1 MKAVPVPGWVSGYE
15 RGWLRGDVL
24 AGITVTAYLI
34 PQVMAYAEVA
44 GVPPDAALWAV
55 VGGLTVYVFLGSSR
69 QLSVGPESTTAL
81 MTATALGSLVA
92 VGEDRVPLAAA
103 LALMVGVCC
112 LVGWL
117 LRLGALADL
126 LSRPVLV
133 GYLAGIAFTMAAS
146 QLGKLLGVP
155 EDASSF
161 LDEVRQVFG
170 HLDEAHGPTA
180 ALGLGTLAVLLTISH
195 FFPRAPTAL
204 IGMLGATLV
213 VAVFDLQDQGI
224 AVVGSIP
231 AGLPVPGLPDVA
243 VQDLTSLIGPAV
255 GIAFVAY
262 TDNILTGRAFA
273 SRKGESVDANRE
285 FLALGG
291 ANFGAGLLGGIPV
304 SSSGS
309 RTAIGDAVG
318 QRTQLGGLVT
328 VVCTIVA
335 LLTLPWLLAAFP
347 VAGLA
352 AVVVYAATRLVDVR
366 ELVRFGRFRTSELVL
381 ALATTVAVLLLD
393 VLLGIVAAIALS
405 VLDLLRR
412 VARPHDAVLGI
423 VPGVA
428 GMHDIDDYPS
438 AQVVPGLMIYR
449 YDSPLFFANAED
461 FRQRAL
467 ASVDEAATPVRWF
480 VLNAEAVS
488 EVDITAADALEQLRK
503 ELDRRSIVVGIARM
517 KQELREDLAVTPFL
531 QRVPND
537 RIFATLPTTVE
548 AYQQWV
554 KDQTGPPG
562 GLRPDLA

>member
-1 MKAVPVPGWVSGYE
+1 MKAVPMPTWVRGYE
-15 RGWLRGDVL
+15 RTWLRGDVI

-44 GVPPDAALWAV
+44 GVPPGATLWAA
-55 VGGLTVYVFLGSSR
+55 VGGLTVYVVLGSSR

-92 VGEDRVPLAAA
+92 AGDDRVPLAAA
-103 LALMVGVCC
+103 LALMVGLCC
-112 LVGWL
+112 LVGWV

-146 QLGKLLGVP
+146 QLGKLLGID
-155 EDASSF
+155 EDVSSF
-161 LDEVRQVFG
+161 VDEVRQVFG
-170 HLDEAHGPTA
+170 HLDEAQAPTA
-180 ALGLGTLAVLLTISH
+180 ILGLGTLAVLLTLSH
-195 FFPRAPTAL
+195 FFPRAPVAL
-204 IGMLGATLV
+204 IGMLGATAV
-213 VAVFDLQDQGI
+213 VWFFDLQDQGV
-224 AVVGSIP
+224 AVVGDIS

-243 VQDLTSLIGPAV
+243 AADLTSLIGPAV
-255 GIAFVAY
+255 GVAFVAY

-273 SRKGESVDANRE
+273 ARKGETVDAQRE
-285 FLALGG
+285 LLALGG
-291 ANFGAGLLGGIPV
+291 ANLGAGLVGGIPV

-318 QRTQLGGLVT
+318 QHTQLGGLVT
-328 VVCTIVA
+328 VVCTVLA
-335 LLTLPWLLAAFP
+335 VLTLGPLLAAFP

-381 ALATTVAVLLLD
+381 ALATTVAVLIFD

-423 VPGVA
+423 VPGLA
-428 GMHDIDDYPS
+428 GMHDVDDYPS

-467 ASVDEAATPVRWF
+467 RSVDEAPVPVRWF
-480 VLNAEAVS
+480 VLNAEAIS
-488 EVDITAADALEQLRK
+488 EVDITATDALEELRK
-503 ELDRRSIVVGIARM
+503 ELDRRGIEVGIARM
-517 KQELREDLAVTPFL
+517 KEELREELTGTAFF
-531 QRVPND
+531 QQVPAD

-548 AYQQWV
+548 AYQEWV
-554 KDQTGPPG
+554 SG
-562 GLRPDLA
+562 RPE

>member
-1 MKAVPVPGWVSGYE
+1 MKAASPRVLMPPWVRGYE
-15 RGWLRGDVL
+15 RTWLRGDVL

-44 GVPPDAALWAV
+44 GVPPEATLWAA

-92 VGEDRVPLAAA
+92 AGDDRVPLAAA
-103 LALMVGVCC
+103 LALMVGLCC
-112 LVGWL
+112 LVGWV

-146 QLGKLLGVP
+146 QLGKLLGIP
-155 EDASSF
+155 ENASSF
-161 LDEVRQVFG
+161 VDEVRQVFG
-170 HLDEAHGPTA
+170 NLDEAHAPTA
-180 ALGLGTLAVLLTISH
+180 ILGLGTLTVLLTLSH
-195 FFPRAPTAL
+195 FFPRAPVAL
-204 IGMLGATLV
+204 IGMLGATAV
-213 VAVFDLQDQGI
+213 VWLFDLQEKGV
-224 AVVGSIP
+224 AVVGTIS
-231 AGLPVPGLPDVA
+231 AGLPVPGLPDVGA
-243 VQDLTSLIGPAV
+243 DDLTALIGPAIGV
-255 GIAFVAY
+255 AFVAY

-273 SRKGESVDANRE
+273 ARKGETVDAQRE
-285 FLALGG
+285 LLALGG
-291 ANFGAGLLGGIPV
+291 ANIGAGLVGGIPV

-328 VVCTIVA
+328 VVCTVLA
-335 LLTLPWLLAAFP
+335 VLTLGTLLAAFP

-381 ALATTVAVLLLD
+381 ALATTVAVLIFG

-428 GMHDIDDYPS
+428 GMHDVDDYPS

-461 FRQRAL
+461 FRLRAL
-467 ASVDEAATPVRWF
+467 ASVDEAETPVRWF
-480 VLNAEAVS
+480 VLNAEAIS
-488 EVDITAADALEQLRK
+488 EVDITAADALEELRK
-503 ELDRRSIVVGIARM
+503 ELDRRGIEVGIARM
-517 KQELREDLAVTPFL
+517 KEELREELSGTAFFQQIPA
-531 QRVPND
+531 D

-548 AYQQWV
+548 AYREWAE
-554 KDQTGPPG
+554 GHPS
-562 GLRPDLA
+562 

>member
-1 MKAVPVPGWVSGYE
+1 MRAVPLPGLPEWVRAYD
-15 RGWLRGDVL
+15 RTWLRGDLL
-24 AGITVTAYLI
+24 AGVTVTAYLI

-44 GVPPDAALWAV
+44 GVPSEAALWAV
-55 VGGLTVYVFLGSSR
+55 VGGLTVYVVIGSSR

-81 MTATALGSLVA
+81 MTATALGPLVA
-92 VGEDRVPLAAA
+92 VGDSRVPLAAA
-103 LALMVGVCC
+103 LALMVGACC
-112 LVGWL
+112 LAGWV

-146 QLGKLLGVP
+146 QLGKLLGI
-155 EDASSF
+155 EENASSF
-161 LDEVRQVFG
+161 VDEVRQVFS
-170 HLDEAHGPTA
+170 HLDRLHAPTA
-180 ALGLGTLAVLLTISH
+180 TLGLVTLAALLTIAH

-204 IGMLGATLV
+204 IGMLGATA
-213 VAVFDLQDQGI
+213 AVWLLGLKDHGI
-224 AVVGSIP
+224 ATVGAIP
-231 AGLPVPGLPDVA
+231 GGLAVPGLPDVA
-243 VQDLTSLIGPAV
+243 SQDLTALIGPAV

-273 SRKGESVDANRE
+273 SRHGETVDAQRE
-285 FLALGG
+285 LFALGG
-291 ANFGAGLLGGIPV
+291 ANLGAGLVGGLPV

-318 QRTQLGGLVT
+318 QRTQLGGAVT
-328 VVCTIVA
+328 VLCTILAILV
-335 LLTLPWLLAAFP
+335 LRPVLAAFP

-366 ELVRFGRFRTSELVL
+366 ELVRFGRFRLSELVL
-381 ALATTVAVLLLD
+381 ALATTVSVLALD

-423 VPGVA
+423 VPGMA
-428 GMHDIDDYPS
+428 GMHDVDDYPS
-438 AQVVPGLMIYR
+438 ATVVPGLMIYR

-461 FRQRAL
+461 FRLRAL
-467 ASVDEAATPVRWF
+467 RSVDEAETPVRWF

-488 EVDITAADALEQLRK
+488 EVDITAADALEQLRA
-503 ELDRRSIVVGIARM
+503 ELERRGISVGLSRM
-517 KQELREDLAVTPFL
+517 KQELREDLATTPFL
-531 QRVPND
+531 RHISPD

-548 AYQQWV
+548 AYQAWV
-554 KDQTGPPG
+554 QGQLNP
-562 GLRPDLA
+562 

>member
-1 MKAVPVPGWVSGYE
+1 MKAVPVPGWVRGYE

-44 GVPPDAALWAV
+44 GVPPDAALWAA

-92 VGEDRVPLAAA
+92 VGADRVPLAAA

-112 LVGWL
+112 LVGWV

-170 HLDEAHGPTA
+170 HLDQAHGPTA
-180 ALGLGTLAVLLTISH
+180 TLGLVTLAVLLTISH

-213 VAVFDLQDQGI
+213 VAVFDLQDHGI
-224 AVVGSIP
+224 AVVGDIP
-231 AGLPVPGLPDVA
+231 AGLRVPGLPDVA
-243 VQDLTSLIGPAV
+243 TQDLTSLIGPAV

-273 SRKGESVDANRE
+273 SRKGESVDAQRE
-285 FLALGG
+285 LLALGG
-291 ANFGAGLLGGIPV
+291 ANLGAGMLGGIPV

-318 QRTQLGGLVT
+318 QRTQLGGLAT

-335 LLTLPWLLAAFP
+335 MLTLRPVLEAFP

-381 ALATTVAVLLLD
+381 ALATTVAVLILD

-423 VPGVA
+423 VPGLA

-449 YDSPLFFANAED
+449 YDSPLFFANADD
-461 FRQRAL
+461 FRLRAL
-467 ASVDEAATPVRWF
+467 ASVDEAATSVRWF
-480 VLNAEAVS
+480 VLNVEAVS
-488 EVDITAADALEQLRK
+488 EVDITAADALEELRK
-503 ELDRRSIVVGIARM
+503 ELDRRGIVVGVARM
-517 KQELREDLAVTPFL
+517 KEDLREELSSTPFL
-531 QRVPND
+531 QRVPSS

-554 KDQTGPPG
+554 RDQ
-562 GLRPDLA
+562 A

>member
-1 MKAVPVPGWVSGYE
+1 MKAVPLPGWVRGYE

-24 AGITVTAYLI
+24 AGVTVTAYLI

-44 GVPPDAALWAV
+44 GVPSEAALWAV
-55 VGGLTVYVFLGSSR
+55 IGGLTVYVVVGSSR
-69 QLSVGPESTTAL
+69 QLSVGPESTTSL

-92 VGEDRVPLAAA
+92 VGDDRVPLAAA

-112 LVGWL
+112 LAGWV

-146 QLGKLLGVP
+146 QLGKLLGI
-155 EDASSF
+155 EENASSF
-161 LDEVRQVFG
+161 VDEVRQVFG
-170 HLDEAHGPTA
+170 HLDDLHGPTA
-180 ALGLGTLAVLLTISH
+180 TLGLVTLAVLLVISH

-204 IGMLGATLV
+204 IGMLGATA
-213 VAVFDLQDQGI
+213 VAWLFDLRDHGI
-224 AVVGSIP
+224 GVVGDIP
-231 AGLPVPGLPDVA
+231 AGLHVPGLPDVA
-243 VQDLTSLIGPAV
+243 AQDVTSLIGPAV
-255 GIAFVAY
+255 GVAFVAY

-273 SRKGESVDANRE
+273 SRHGQTIDAQRE
-285 FLALGG
+285 LLALG
-291 ANFGAGLLGGIPV
+291 ASNLGAGLVGGIPV

-318 QRTQLGGLVT
+318 QRTQLGGAIT
-328 VVCTIVA
+328 VLCTVLA
-335 LLTLPWLLAAFP
+335 LITLRPVLAAFP

-366 ELVRFGRFRTSELVL
+366 ELVRFGRFRLSELVL
-381 ALATTVAVLLLD
+381 ALATTVAVLALD

-412 VARPHDAVLGI
+412 VARPHDAVLGL

-428 GMHDIDDYPS
+428 GMHDVDDYPS

-461 FRQRAL
+461 FRIRAL
-467 ASVDEAATPVRWF
+467 VAVAEAPIPVRWF
-480 VLNAEAVS
+480 VLNAEAIS
-488 EVDITAADALEQLRK
+488 EVDITATDALEELRR
-503 ELDRRSIVVGIARM
+503 ELDRRGIVVGLARM
-517 KQELREDLAVTPFL
+517 KEELRESLAATPFL
-531 QRVPND
+531 RHVPPE
-537 RIFATLPTTVE
+537 RIFATLPTTVD
-548 AYQQWV
+548 AYRAW
-554 KDQTGPPG
+554 TALHPPSS
-562 GLRPDLA
+562 

>member
-1 MKAVPVPGWVSGYE
+1 MKAVPKPTWVRGYE
-15 RGWLRGDVL
+15 RTWLRGDVL

-44 GVPPDAALWAV
+44 GVPPEATLWAA

-69 QLSVGPESTTAL
+69 ELSVGPESTTAL

-92 VGEDRVPLAAA
+92 AGDDRVPLAAA
-103 LALMVGVCC
+103 LALMVGLCC
-112 LVGWL
+112 LVGWV

-146 QLGKLLGVP
+146 QLGKLLGIP
-155 EDASSF
+155 ENASSF
-161 LDEVRQVFG
+161 VDEVRQVFG
-170 HLDEAHGPTA
+170 NLDEAQAPTA
-180 ALGLGTLAVLLTISH
+180 ILGLGTLTVLLTLSH
-195 FFPRAPTAL
+195 FFPRAPVAL
-204 IGMLGATLV
+204 IGMLGATAV
-213 VAVFDLQDQGI
+213 VWLFDLQEKGV
-224 AVVGSIP
+224 AVVGTIS
-231 AGLPVPGLPDVA
+231 AGLPVPGLPDVGA
-243 VQDLTSLIGPAV
+243 DDLTALIGPAIGV
-255 GIAFVAY
+255 AFVAY

-273 SRKGESVDANRE
+273 ARKGETVDAQRE
-285 FLALGG
+285 LLALGG
-291 ANFGAGLLGGIPV
+291 ANLGAGLVGGIPV

-328 VVCTIVA
+328 VVCTVLA
-335 LLTLPWLLAAFP
+335 VLTLGPLLAAFP

-352 AVVVYAATRLVDVR
+352 AVVVYAATRLVDVH
-366 ELVRFGRFRTSELVL
+366 ELIRFGRFRTSELVL
-381 ALATTVAVLLLD
+381 ALATTVAVLIFG

-428 GMHDIDDYPS
+428 GMHDVDDYAT

-461 FRQRAL
+461 FRLRAL
-467 ASVDEAATPVRWF
+467 ASVDEAETPVRWF
-480 VLNAEAVS
+480 VLNAEAIS
-488 EVDITAADALEQLRK
+488 EVDITAADALEELRK
-503 ELDRRSIVVGIARM
+503 ELDRRGIEVGIARM
-517 KQELREDLAVTPFL
+517 KEELREELSGTAFFRQIPAE
-531 QRVPND
+531 

-548 AYQQWV
+548 AYRQWAEE
-554 KDQTGPPG
+554 
-562 GLRPDLA
+562 RPS

>member
-1 MKAVPVPGWVSGYE
+1 MSAVPVPAWIRGYE

-24 AGITVTAYLI
+24 AGVTVTAYLI

-44 GVPPDAALWAV
+44 GVPPESALWAV
-55 VGGLTVYVFLGSSR
+55 VGGLTLYVALGSSR

-92 VGEDRVPLAAA
+92 VGDARVPLAAA
-103 LALMVGVCC
+103 LALMVAACC
-112 LVGWL
+112 ALGWL

-146 QLGKLLGVP
+146 QLGKLVGVS
-155 EDASSF
+155 EDASTF
-161 LDEVRQVFG
+161 ADELRQVLT
-170 HLDEAHGPTA
+170 HLGDADRPTA
-180 ALGLGTLAVLLTISH
+180 TLGLATLTFLLVFSR

-204 IGMLGATLV
+204 FGMLGATTV
-213 VAVFDLQDQGI
+213 VWLFDLQDRGI
-224 AVVGSIP
+224 AVVGDIP
-231 AGLPVPGLPDVA
+231 AGLAAPGLPDVGGD
-243 VQDLTSLIGPAV
+243 DLVALIGPAV

-273 SRKGESVDANRE
+273 SRHGQVVDAQRE
-285 FLALGG
+285 LLALGG
-291 ANFGAGLLGGIPV
+291 ANLGAGLVGGLPV

-328 VVCTIVA
+328 VACTVLA
-335 LLTLPWLLAAFP
+335 LLTLRPVLSVFP

-381 ALATTVAVLLLD
+381 ALATTVSVLVLD

-423 VPGVA
+423 VPGLA
-428 GMHDIDDYPS
+428 GMHDVDDYPS

-461 FRQRAL
+461 FRLRAL
-467 ASVDEAATPVRWF
+467 AAVDEAVTPVRWF
-480 VLNAEAVS
+480 VLNAEAIS
-488 EVDITAADALEQLRK
+488 EVDITATDALEQLRA
-503 ELDRRSIVVGIARM
+503 ELERRGIVVGVARM
-517 KQELREDLAVTPFL
+517 KLELKVDLARTTFL
-531 QRVPND
+531 QHVPDD

-548 AYQQWV
+548 AYQQWASAN
-554 KDQTGPPG
+554 PS
-562 GLRPDLA
+562 

>member
-1 MKAVPVPGWVSGYE
+1 MKAVSPRELMPPWVRGYE
-15 RGWLRGDVL
+15 RTWLRGDVL

-44 GVPPDAALWAV
+44 GVPPAAALWAV
-55 VGGLTVYVFLGSSR
+55 VGGLSVYVVLGSSR

-103 LALMVGVCC
+103 LAIMVGIFC
-112 LVGWL
+112 LLGWV

-146 QLGKLLGVP
+146 QLGKLLGIEENV
-155 EDASSF
+155 SSF
-161 LDEVRQVFG
+161 VDEVRQVLG
-170 HLDEAHGPTA
+170 HLDEAHLPTA
-180 ALGLGTLAVLLTISH
+180 TLGLTTLVALLTLSH
-195 FFPRAPTAL
+195 FVPRAPVAL
-204 IGMLGATLV
+204 IGMLGATAV
-213 VAVFDLQDQGI
+213 VWMFDLQDRGI
-224 AVVGSIP
+224 AVVGEIP

-243 VQDLTSLIGPAV
+243 ASDLTALIGPAV

-273 SRKGESVDANRE
+273 SRKGQTVDAQRE
-285 FLALGG
+285 LFALGG
-291 ANFGAGLLGGIPV
+291 ANVGAGLVGGIPV

-318 QRTQLGGLVT
+318 QRTQLGGVVT
-328 VVCTIVA
+328 VVCTVVA
-335 LLTLPWLLAAFP
+335 VVTLRPLLAAFP

-381 ALATTVAVLLLD
+381 ALATTISVLILD

-423 VPGVA
+423 VPGLA
-428 GMHDIDDYPS
+428 GMHDVDDYPS

-461 FRQRAL
+461 FRLRAL
-467 ASVDEAATPVRWF
+467 ASVDQAEVPVRWF
-480 VLNAEAVS
+480 VLNAEAIS
-488 EVDITAADALEQLRK
+488 EVDITAADALEELRK
-503 ELDRRSIVVGIARM
+503 ELDRRGIEVGIARM
-517 KQELREDLAVTPFL
+517 KEELREELSGTEFFRHIAA
-531 QRVPND
+531 D
-537 RIFATLPTTVE
+537 RIFATLPTTVAAYE
-548 AYQQWV
+548 AWA
-554 KDQTGPPG
+554 G
-562 GLRPDLA
+562 GGSG

>member
-1 MKAVPVPGWVSGYE
+1 MKAVPVPGWLRAYE

-44 GVPPDAALWAV
+44 GVPPEAALWAV
-55 VGGLTVYVFLGSSR
+55 VGGLTVYIALGTSR

-92 VGEDRVPLAAA
+92 VGDDRVPLAAA

-112 LVGWL
+112 LVGWV

-146 QLGKLLGVP
+146 QLGKLLGVA
-155 EDASSF
+155 EEASSF
-161 LDEVRQVFG
+161 VDEVREVFG
-170 HLDEAHGPTA
+170 NLDQVHAPTA
-180 ALGLGTLAVLLTISH
+180 TLGLATLAVLLTVSH
-195 FFPRAPTAL
+195 FFPKAPTAL
-204 IGMLGATLV
+204 IGMLGATA
-213 VAVFDLQDQGI
+213 AVWLLDLRDRGVG
-224 AVVGSIP
+224 VVGDIP

-243 VQDLTSLIGPAV
+243 AQDLTALIGPAV

-273 SRKGESVDANRE
+273 SRKGQTVDAQRE
-285 FLALGG
+285 LLALGG
-291 ANFGAGLLGGIPV
+291 ANLGAGLAGGIPV

-328 VVCTIVA
+328 VVCTVLAI
-335 LLTLPWLLAAFP
+335 LTLRPVLAAFP

-366 ELVRFGRFRTSELVL
+366 ELVRFGRFRASELVL
-381 ALATTVAVLLLD
+381 ALATTVAVLALD
-393 VLLGIVAAIALS
+393 VLVGIVAAIALS

-423 VPGVA
+423 VPGLA
-428 GMHDIDDYPS
+428 GMHDVEDYPS

-449 YDSPLFFANAED
+449 YDSPLFFANADD
-461 FRQRAL
+461 FRLRAL
-467 ASVDEAATPVRWF
+467 AAVAEAEHPVRWF

-488 EVDITAADALEQLRK
+488 EVDITAADALEELRK
-503 ELDRRSIVVGIARM
+503 ELVRRGITVGIARM
-517 KQELREDLAVTPFL
+517 KVELREDLASTPFL
-531 QRVPND
+531 QHVPDD

-554 KDQTGPPG
+554 TDQPAP
-562 GLRPDLA
+562 A

>member
-1 MKAVPVPGWVSGYE
+1 M
-15 RGWLRGDVL
+15 
-24 AGITVTAYLI
+24 
-34 PQVMAYAEVA
+34 
-44 GVPPDAALWAV
+44 
-55 VGGLTVYVFLGSSR
+55 VGGLTVYVVLGSSR
-69 QLSVGPESTTAL
+69 QLSVGPESTTSL

-92 VGEDRVPLAAA
+92 VGDDRVPLAAA

-112 LVGWL
+112 LVGWV

-133 GYLAGIAFTMAAS
+133 GYLAGIAATMAAS
-146 QLGKLLGVP
+146 QLGKLVGVR
-155 EDASSF
+155 EEASSF
-161 LDEVRQVFG
+161 LDEVREVFS
-170 HLDEAHGPTA
+170 HLDQVHAPTA
-180 ALGLGTLAVLLTISH
+180 TLGLATLAVLLTVSY
-195 FFPRAPTAL
+195 FFPRAPMAL
-204 IGMLGATLV
+204 IGMLGATA
-213 VAVFDLQDQGI
+213 AVYFFDLRDRGI
-224 AVVGSIP
+224 AVVGDIP

-243 VQDLTSLIGPAV
+243 TDDLTALIGPAV

-273 SRKGESVDANRE
+273 SRTGQTVDAQRE
-285 FLALGG
+285 LLALGG
-291 ANFGAGLLGGIPV
+291 ANLGAGLVGGIPV

-328 VVCTIVA
+328 VVCTVLA
-335 LLTLPWLLAAFP
+335 LLTLRPVLAAFP

-381 ALATTVAVLLLD
+381 ALATTVSVLVLD

-423 VPGVA
+423 VPGLA
-428 GMHDIDDYPS
+428 GMHDVDDYPS

-461 FRQRAL
+461 FRIRAL
-467 ASVDEAATPVRWF
+467 ASVDEAQTPVRWF
-480 VLNAEAVS
+480 VLNAEAIS
-488 EVDITAADALEQLRK
+488 EVDITATDALEQLRA
-503 ELDRRSIVVGIARM
+503 ELERRGIVVGIARM
-517 KQELREDLAVTPFL
+517 KEELRQDLARTAFL
-531 QRVPND
+531 RHVDEN

-548 AYQQWV
+548 AYQEWV
-554 KDQTGPPG
+554 KNRFVRDSERENPG
-562 GLRPDLA
+562 

>member
-1 MKAVPVPGWVSGYE
+1 MKAVPIPTWVHGYE
-15 RGWLRGDVL
+15 RTWLRGDVL
-24 AGITVTAYLI
+24 AGVTVTAYLI

-44 GVPPDAALWAV
+44 GVPSEAALWAV
-55 VGGLTVYVFLGSSR
+55 VGGLTVYVVLGSSR
-69 QLSVGPESTTAL
+69 QLSVGPESTTSL

-92 VGEDRVPLAAA
+92 VGDDRVPLAAA
-103 LALMVGVCC
+103 LALMVGVFC
-112 LVGWL
+112 LIGWV

-146 QLGKLLGVP
+146 QLGKLIGVG

-161 LDEVRQVFG
+161 FDEVRQVLG
-170 HLDEAHGPTA
+170 HLDRAHAPTA
-180 ALGLGTLAVLLTISH
+180 TLGLATLVVLLVLSH
-195 FFPRAPTAL
+195 FFPRAPVAL
-204 IGMLGATLV
+204 IGMIGATAV
-213 VAVFDLQDQGI
+213 VWLLDLRDHGI
-224 AVVGSIP
+224 AVVGDIP

-243 VQDLTSLIGPAV
+243 AQDLRSLVGPAV

-273 SRKGESVDANRE
+273 SRHGQTVDAQRE
-285 FLALGG
+285 LFALGG
-291 ANFGAGLLGGIPV
+291 ANLGAGLVGGIPV

-318 QRTQLGGLVT
+318 QRSQLGGVVT
-328 VVCTIVA
+328 VVCTVLA
-335 LLTLPWLLAAFP
+335 LLTLRPVLAEFP

-352 AVVVYAATRLVDVR
+352 AVVVYAATGLIDVR

-381 ALATTVAVLLLD
+381 ALATAVSVLALN

-412 VARPHDAVLGI
+412 VARPHDAVLGL

-428 GMHDIDDYPS
+428 GMHDVDDYPS
-438 AQVVPGLMIYR
+438 AKVVPGLMIYR

-461 FRQRAL
+461 FRVRAL

-480 VLNAEAVS
+480 VLNAEAIS
-488 EVDITAADALEQLRK
+488 EVDITATDALEELRA
-503 ELDRRSIVVGIARM
+503 ELDRRGIVVGIARM
-517 KQELREDLAVTPFL
+517 KEELREELARTAFL
-531 QRVPND
+531 RQVPAD

-548 AYQQWV
+548 AYQGWE
-554 KDQTGPPG
+554 KGT
-562 GLRPDLA
+562 

>member
-1 MKAVPVPGWVSGYE
+1 MPLPEGLAGWVRTYD
-15 RGWLRGDVL
+15 RTWLRGDLL
-24 AGITVTAYLI
+24 AGVTVTAYLI

-44 GVPPDAALWAV
+44 GVPSEAALWAV
-55 VGGLTVYVFLGSSR
+55 VGGLTVYVVLGSSR
-69 QLSVGPESTTAL
+69 QLSVGPESTTSL

-92 VGEDRVPLAAA
+92 VGDDRVPLAAA
-103 LALMVGVCC
+103 LALMVGLFC
-112 LVGWL
+112 LAGWV

-146 QLGKLLGVP
+146 QLGKLLGID

-161 LDEVRQVFG
+161 VDEVRQVFS
-170 HLDEAHGPTA
+170 HLDRMHAPTA
-180 ALGLGTLAVLLTISH
+180 TLGLVTLAALLTIAH

-204 IGMLGATLV
+204 IGMLGATT
-213 VAVFDLQDQGI
+213 AVCLLDLEGHGI
-224 AVVGSIP
+224 ATVGAIP

-243 VQDLTSLIGPAV
+243 RQDLMSLIGPAV

-273 SRKGESVDANRE
+273 SRHGETVDAQRE
-285 FLALGG
+285 LLALGG
-291 ANFGAGLLGGIPV
+291 ANLGAGLVGGLPV

-318 QRTQLGGLVT
+318 QRSQLGGAVT
-328 VVCTIVA
+328 VLCTVLAI
-335 LLTLPWLLAAFP
+335 LTLRPVLAAFP

-366 ELVRFGRFRTSELVL
+366 ELVRFGRFRLSELVL
-381 ALATTVAVLLLD
+381 ALATTVAVLALD

-428 GMHDIDDYPS
+428 GMHDVEDYPS
-438 AQVVPGLMIYR
+438 ATVVPGLMIYR

-461 FRQRAL
+461 FRLRAL
-467 ASVDEAATPVRWF
+467 RSVDEAEEPVRWF

-488 EVDITAADALEQLRK
+488 EVDITAADALEELRA
-503 ELDRRSIVVGIARM
+503 ELDRRGIVVGISRM
-517 KQELREDLAVTPFL
+517 KEELREDLATTPFL
-531 QRVPND
+531 RHVSPD

-548 AYQQWV
+548 AYQAWV
-554 KDQTGPPG
+554 EAQPNP
-562 GLRPDLA
+562 

>member
-1 MKAVPVPGWVSGYE
+1 MKAVPVPDWIRGYE

-44 GVPPDAALWAV
+44 GVPPEAALWAV
-55 VGGLTVYVFLGSSR
+55 VGGLSVYVVLGTSR

-92 VGEDRVPLAAA
+92 AGEDRVPLAAA

-112 LVGWL
+112 VAGWV

-133 GYLAGIAFTMAAS
+133 GYLAGIAFTMASS
-146 QLGKLLGVP
+146 QLGKLLGVS
-155 EDASSF
+155 EQASSF
-161 LDEVRQVFG
+161 LDEVREVLGNLEQ
-170 HLDEAHGPTA
+170 AHAPTA
-180 ALGLGTLAVLLTISH
+180 TLGLATLAALLTISH

-204 IGMLGATLV
+204 IGMLGATAV
-213 VAVFDLQDQGI
+213 VWMFDLREDGVG
-224 AVVGSIP
+224 VVGDIP
-231 AGLPVPGLPDVA
+231 ADLRLPGLPDVA
-243 VQDLTSLIGPAV
+243 AQDLTSLIGPAV

-273 SRKGESVDANRE
+273 SRKGQTVDAQRE
-285 FLALGG
+285 LLALGG
-291 ANFGAGLLGGIPV
+291 SNIGAGVVGGIPV

-328 VVCTIVA
+328 VVCTILA
-335 LLTLPWLLAAFP
+335 ILTLRPVLAAFP

-366 ELVRFGRFRTSELVL
+366 ELVRFGRFRASELLL
-381 ALATTVAVLLLD
+381 ALATTGAVLALD

-461 FRQRAL
+461 FRLRAL
-467 ASVDEAATPVRWF
+467 ASVDEAAIPVRWF
-480 VLNAEAVS
+480 VLNVEAVS
-488 EVDITAADALEQLRK
+488 EVDITAADALEELRQ
-503 ELDRRSIVVGIARM
+503 ELVRRGIVVGIARM
-517 KQELREDLAVTPFL
+517 KEELRQDLASTSFL
-531 QRVPND
+531 QQVPED
-537 RIFATLPTTVE
+537 RIFTTLPTTVE
-548 AYQQWV
+548 AFREWV
-554 KDQTGPPG
+554 RNAEQ
-562 GLRPDLA
+562 

>member
-1 MKAVPVPGWVSGYE
+1 MPHLNLGEVRVPVPAWVREYD
-15 RGWLRGDVL
+15 RTWLRGDLL
-24 AGITVTAYLI
+24 AGVTVTAYLI

-44 GVPPDAALWAV
+44 GVPSEAALWAV
-55 VGGLTVYVFLGSSR
+55 IGGLTVYVVVGSSR
-69 QLSVGPESTTAL
+69 QLSVGPESTTSL

-92 VGEDRVPLAAA
+92 VGDDRVPLAAA
-103 LALMVGVCC
+103 LALMVGLFC
-112 LVGWL
+112 LAGWV

-146 QLGKLLGVP
+146 QLGKLVGIA

-161 LDEVRQVFG
+161 LDEVRQVLS
-170 HLDEAHGPTA
+170 HLDQMHAPTA
-180 ALGLGTLAVLLTISH
+180 ALGLVTLAVLLTIAH
-195 FFPRAPTAL
+195 VLPRAPTAL
-204 IGMLGATLV
+204 IGMLGATA
-213 VAVFDLQDQGI
+213 AVWLLDLKDRGI
-224 AVVGSIP
+224 ATVGQIP
-231 AGLPVPGLPDVA
+231 AGLHVPGLPDVA
-243 VQDLTSLIGPAV
+243 GQDLTTLIGPAV

-273 SRKGESVDANRE
+273 SRHGQTVDAQRE
-285 FLALGG
+285 LLALGG
-291 ANFGAGLLGGIPV
+291 ANLGAGLAGGLPV

-318 QRTQLGGLVT
+318 QRTQLGGVVT
-328 VVCTIVA
+328 VLCTVLA
-335 LLTLPWLLAAFP
+335 LLTLRPLLAEFP

-366 ELVRFGRFRTSELVL
+366 ELVRFGRFRISELVL
-381 ALATTVAVLLLD
+381 ALATTIAVLALG

-428 GMHDIDDYPS
+428 GMHDVDDYPS
-438 AQVVPGLMIYR
+438 ARVVPGLMIYR

-461 FRQRAL
+461 FRLRAL
-467 ASVDEAATPVRWF
+467 ASVDEAETPVRWF

-488 EVDITAADALEQLRK
+488 EVDITAADALEELRA
-503 ELDRRSIVVGIARM
+503 ELERRGVVMGIARM
-517 KQELREDLAVTPFL
+517 KEELREDLGVTPFL
-531 QRVPND
+531 QHVP
-537 RIFATLPTTVE
+537 REMVFATLPTTVQ
-548 AYQQWV
+548 AYQAWAEGQL
-554 KDQTGPPG
+554 KP
-562 GLRPDLA
+562 